1 MSWSLQVLVPEN
13 RLHSD
18 LPPPNPTFLDA
29 QKTGKSYNIADIR
42 NDAEGVLMPPLLPP
56 PESKDTL
63 VQRADDTEEV
73 IKNRL
78 RICAFLCCCSKDGL
92 GISVSHISLTLTRTL
107 ANINRRPRHRRPSDE
122 VLRGQGRPPPL

>member
-1 MSWSLQVLVPEN
+1 MGAIACSDRRWPVPVQLN
-13 RLHSD
+13 GNCVR
-18 LPPPNPTFLDA
+18 A

-78 RICAFLCCCSKDGL
+78 RICAFLLLFCL
-92 GISVSHISLTLTRTL
+92 I
-107 ANINRRPRHRRPSDE
+107 
-122 VLRGQGRPPPL
+122 